1 MAPDEAVASR
11 EQGEMVRRALDRL
24 AEPYRTVLVLRHYE
38 GMKLHEIA
46 ELLVIPEG
54 TVKSRMA
61 EALTRMDR
69 MLRPLLGG
77 GERLRSDAGSETTNQ
92 MTL

>member
-1 MAPDEAVASR
+1 
-11 EQGEMVRRALDRL
+11 
-24 AEPYRTVLVLRHYE
+24 
-38 GMKLHEIA
+38 MKFHEIA
-46 ELLVIPEG
+46 ELLQIPEG

-69 MLRPLLGG
+69 MLRPLLVSGK
-77 GERLRSDAGSETTNQ
+77 RQRSETGSETTNR

>member
-1 MAPDEAVASR
+1 
-11 EQGEMVRRALDRL
+11 
-24 AEPYRTVLVLRHYE
+24 
-38 GMKLHEIA
+38 MKFHEIA
-46 ELLVIPEG
+46 ELLEIPEG

-77 GERLRSDAGSETTNQ
+77 GERLRNDAGSETTNR